1 MVSVHADEAGVCA
14 MEEEAERGESE
25 AFTGVSAV
33 QTRAGALVFLDG
45 FFGDG
50 LGRGSML

>member
-1 MVSVHADEAGVCA
+1 MVFVYADETGVCA
-14 MEEEAERGESE
+14 MEEEAEGGETE

-33 QTRAGALVFLDG
+33 QARAGSLVFFDG
-45 FFGDG
+45 FLGDG